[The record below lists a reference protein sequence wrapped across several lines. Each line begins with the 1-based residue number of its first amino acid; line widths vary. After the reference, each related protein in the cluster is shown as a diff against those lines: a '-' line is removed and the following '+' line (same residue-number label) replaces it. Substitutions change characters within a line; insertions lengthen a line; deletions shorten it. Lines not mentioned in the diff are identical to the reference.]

1 MSKIPEGW
9 QLCNCCITLSVCA
22 IKTSSFERNLHILF
36 HEVICLKQLKRY
48 TIIGTILVL
57 VLGTLSHFLYDWT
70 GNNHIAGY
78 FTPINESVWE
88 HMKMIFF
95 PMLLYSLFIIFKLK
109 KTYPY
114 IASSF
119 CFGILTG
126 TALIPVLFYAYTA
139 LLGKDYLIIDIGIFI
154 LSVII
159 AFWLSYKLTLSCK
172 LESYTFLL
180 CYVVCLIFISFVL
193 LTYYPPKAS
202 LFSDYSQLEAKTH

>member
-1 MSKIPEGW
+1 M
-9 QLCNCCITLSVCA
+9 N
-22 IKTSSFERNLHILF
+22 
-36 HEVICLKQLKRY
+36 QLKRY
-48 TIIGTILVL
+48 TIIGIIFVL

-78 FTPINESVWE
+78 FMPINESVWE

-95 PMLLYSLFIIFKLK
+95 PMLFYSLFIIFKLK

-159 AFWLSYKLTLSCK
+159 AFCFSYKLTLSCK
-172 LESYTFLL
+172 LESCTFLL
-180 CYVVCLIFISFVL
+180 CYVACLIFISFVL
-193 LTYYPPKAS
+193 FTYHPPKAG
-202 LFSDYSQLEAKTH
+202 LFSDNSQLEAKAH